1 MVARVYLPGLVSI
14 PFALFASPA
23 AAVQLQPDSIFAFVP
38 SLPGNAIVTAF
49 YGLFSAMI
57 FFHIF
62 RHRHWWGLCEAIGA
76 FFSFLGYLLRI
87 LLRTNQSSSALYIPM
102 YLFVVLSPACYLA
115 MNYIV
120 YGRLLAAMTGL
131 DRNDKASKKA
141 RSPYSPLP
149 PRLYTAV
156 FVISDVV
163 TFLIQAA
170 GGGMQT
176 SRVYATIQT
185 GNKVFLAGV
194 ILQMISYIFFTI
206 LMAFAHM
213 RLIRD
218 DPSTYGFT
226 LRGLG
231 RRRPALLMLYCL
243 YVSSVCII
251 IRCIYRVI
259 EMAQGYGGQ
268 LYSNELYTFFLDALP
283 LLIAIGIWAFI
294 WPGTFIDRVEPVQG
308 IDRQGSDG
316 TQASLKELDGVGHS
330 QQHVPSNEA
339 A

>member
-1 MVARVYLPGLVSI
+1 
-14 PFALFASPA
+14 
-23 AAVQLQPDSIFAFVP
+23 
-38 SLPGNAIVTAF
+38 
-49 YGLFSAMI
+49 
-57 FFHIF
+57 
-62 RHRHWWGLCEAIGA
+62 
-76 FFSFLGYLLRI
+76 
-87 LLRTNQSSSALYIPM
+87 M
-102 YLFVVLSPACYLA
+102 YLFVVLSPAFYLA

-176 SRVYATIQT
+176 SRVYTTIQT

-218 DPSTYGFT
+218 DSSTYGFT

-294 WPGTFIDRVEPVQG
+294 WPGTLIDRVEPVQG

-330 QQHVPSNEA
+330 QQYVPSNEA